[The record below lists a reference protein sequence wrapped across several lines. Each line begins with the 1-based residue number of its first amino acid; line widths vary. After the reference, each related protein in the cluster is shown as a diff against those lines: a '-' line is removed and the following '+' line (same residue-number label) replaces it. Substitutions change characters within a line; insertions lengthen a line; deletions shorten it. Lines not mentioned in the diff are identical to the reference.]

1 MPDTTPLMVWLTD
14 PDGACTF
21 LSQSWYDFT
30 GQTAATGLGMGW
42 LDALHPDD
50 RAAAEATWRSANS
63 RRVPFRL
70 DFRVRRVDG
79 VFRWAIDSGTPRFSP
94 DGEFLGYI
102 GGVIDITERR
112 RAEEALRRSEAIFA
126 AAFNA
131 GPIILTITRLA
142 DGRFVEVNESF
153 VASTGYRRE
162 EALGRTPIELGLWLR
177 PEARAAG
184 LERLR
189 RGESVRQA
197 EMDFRTRDG
206 RVITCLMSADQIEV
220 DGEPCILT
228 ALTDITVRKRA
239 AEDARVLA
247 ELTEIIRL
255 TEDADE
261 LLWQAAR
268 VAGAYLGARRCF
280 FITIDVRNDRAVAHR
295 QYCDGVPPVPAEY
308 RVSDYSA
315 TALSEIARGRTI
327 VNADSQADPRTAASY
342 ERVYLPYGERAYLAV
357 PLLRDGEWV
366 GLLWLSTDEPRPWE
380 GREVALLETV
390 AERTWM
396 AVEKLRLYTAEQRAR
411 SLAEAAVRARD
422 QFLQVASHE
431 LKTPL
436 TTLMG
441 NAQLIERRANRE
453 GTLSDRDRRS
463 LRAIVDQAVRLD
475 KMITALLDVT
485 RFDRAQVSIER
496 APLDLAALVRRVAD
510 DVRPA
515 LVRHTLDVS
524 GDAPLQISG
533 DATRLE
539 QVFHNLIGNAIKYSP
554 AGGAVAVRLDAQNG
568 QASVSVID
576 EGIGIPASALPHLF
590 ERFFRVDSDA
600 TRHIEGSGLGL
611 YVVKEIIALH
621 GGDVSVASEVGKGSV
636 FTVRLPLVRQ
646 AGQGEGQALP

>member
-1 MPDTTPLMVWLTD
+1 
-14 PDGACTF
+14 
-21 LSQSWYDFT
+21 
-30 GQTAATGLGMGW
+30 
-42 LDALHPDD
+42 
-50 RAAAEATWRSANS
+50 
-63 RRVPFRL
+63 
-70 DFRVRRVDG
+70 
-79 VFRWAIDSGTPRFSP
+79 
-94 DGEFLGYI
+94 
-102 GGVIDITERR
+102 
-112 RAEEALRRSEAIFA
+112 
-126 AAFNA
+126 
-131 GPIILTITRLA
+131 
-142 DGRFVEVNESF
+142 
-153 VASTGYRRE
+153 
-162 EALGRTPIELGLWLR
+162 
-177 PEARAAG
+177 
-184 LERLR
+184 
-189 RGESVRQA
+189 
-197 EMDFRTRDG
+197 
-206 RVITCLMSADQIEV
+206 
-220 DGEPCILT
+220 
-228 ALTDITVRKRA
+228 
-239 AEDARVLA
+239 
-247 ELTEIIRL
+247 
-255 TEDADE
+255 
-261 LLWQAAR
+261 
-268 VAGAYLGARRCF
+268 
-280 FITIDVRNDRAVAHR
+280 
-295 QYCDGVPPVPAEY
+295 
-308 RVSDYSA
+308 
-315 TALSEIARGRTI
+315 LSEIARGRTI

-396 AVEKLRLYTAEQRAR
+396 AVEKLRLYAAEQRAR

-533 DATRLE
+533 DAMRLE

-576 EGIGIPASALPHLF
+576 EGIGIPTSALPHLF